1 MRRLVVGMI
10 AITAIVNAALAQP
23 LPGSELQGDP
33 ARPLPG
39 AEPRIPVTMGDKTE
53 VLAPE
58 AATAQPPVMPPPVSL
73 EQPIDPDAYV
83 CGPGDVLELNF
94 WGAQNFHLRLAVD
107 LEGRAFVAKV
117 GYIAVAGK

>member
-1 MRRLVVGMI
+1 MRRLVVGML
-10 AITAIVNAALAQP
+10 AILAIVNAALAQP
-23 LPGSELQGDP
+23 LPGAELQGDP

-39 AEPRIPVTMGDKTE
+39 AEPKIPGTRGDRAE
-53 VLAPE
+53 VLAPD
-58 AATAQPPVMPPPVSL
+58 AATARPPISPPVSL

-117 GYIAVAGK
+117 